1 MLDRE
6 NNSYSFQDNS
16 EKEVEKFVGIEIYA
30 TSKMDGIGGVYK
42 TTFKDFIVKEIA
54 ENGKILDIKA
64 DQSSSSFS
72 AELKDK
78 YTTFNLIKINKDTF
92 EAARRISKALN
103 IPYRSL
109 YYSGLKDKQSI
120 SVQKFSV
127 KGDHIAK
134 LQNLRLRDIFIR
146 NIHPTNKPVKLGSH
160 LGNNFTIIIRN
171 VEDSGDLEQ
180 RVKNILKFVTH
191 NGFPNYF
198 GLQRFGNFRPNSHI
212 IGRYLLERDYERAF
226 NEYVLKTYSTE
237 SNESRSARTELR
249 NQQDLEKAYDNFP
262 KILQYERKM
271 IQYLMNN
278 PDNFEGAVN
287 TLPSDL
293 KRLLISSFQ
302 SYIFNK
308 MLSLRVKKGYSL
320 FTPVEGDVISIL
332 DDYNGNVTPVK
343 YIYGGNYDEYLEKAL
358 NVNRAL
364 IILPIIGTNTNL
376 DDFPLMKSIYKEIIE
391 LEGINEDIFQQDI
404 AKDIAFKGSIRAII
418 AKPTDLKLSNTTD
431 DECNINKKK
440 IRIEFSIQKGSYATM
455 LIRELIK

>member
-6 NNSYSFQDNS
+6 KNSYSFQDNS

-64 DQSSSSFS
+64 DQSSSRFS

-92 EAARRISKALN
+92 EVARRISKALN
-103 IPYRSL
+103 IPYSSL
-109 YYSGLKDKQSI
+109 HYSGLKDKQSI
-120 SVQKFSV
+120 SVQRFSV

-134 LQNLRLRDIFIR
+134 LQKLRLRDIFIR

-160 LGNNFTIIIRN
+160 MGNNFTIIIRN

-180 RVKNILKFVTH
+180 RVKKLLEFMTN

-237 SNESRSARTELR
+237 SDESRHVRTELR

-278 PDNFEGAVN
+278 P
-287 TLPSDL
+287 
-293 KRLLISSFQ
+293 
-302 SYIFNK
+302 
-308 MLSLRVKKGYSL
+308 
-320 FTPVEGDVISIL
+320 
-332 DDYNGNVTPVK
+332 
-343 YIYGGNYDEYLEKAL
+343 
-358 NVNRAL
+358 
-364 IILPIIGTNTNL
+364 
-376 DDFPLMKSIYKEIIE
+376 
-391 LEGINEDIFQQDI
+391 
-404 AKDIAFKGSIRAII
+404 
-418 AKPTDLKLSNTTD
+418 
-431 DECNINKKK
+431 
-440 IRIEFSIQKGSYATM
+440 
-455 LIRELIK
+455 